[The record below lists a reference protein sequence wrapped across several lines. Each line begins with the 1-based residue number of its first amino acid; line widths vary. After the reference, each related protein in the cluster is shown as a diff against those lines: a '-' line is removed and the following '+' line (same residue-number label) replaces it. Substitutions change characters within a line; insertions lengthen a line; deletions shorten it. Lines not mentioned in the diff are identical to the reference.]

1 MQPSFDHIPVMLPE
15 ALAALGVRPG
25 GRWLDGTAGGG
36 GHSEAILAATSPTGF
51 LWACDQD
58 GDALEATARR
68 LAGYAGRFEL
78 RRMNFAEIG
87 TWVPA
92 GSCDGVLLDLGVSSH
107 QLDTGDRGFSFQ
119 QDGPL
124 DMRMDR
130 RSGLT
135 AADVVN
141 DWPEAD
147 LVAVLRELGE
157 EPAARRI
164 ARAVVDDRQV
174 RRMTTTG
181 QLAAC
186 VARVIPRRGRTHPA
200 TRTFQAIRLAVNREL
215 DVLPLGLEAGF
226 GALAPGGRLVV
237 ITFHSLEDRI
247 VKRTFRDLCRDYDF
261 PGAVDVPELRV
272 PRVPRARAVT
282 RSALAPGDAELAVN
296 PRARSARLRA
306 IEKL

>member
-1 MQPSFDHIPVMLPE
+1 MLPE

-58 GDALEATARR
+58 GGALGGTARR

-124 DMRMDR
+124 GMRMDR

-147 LVAVLRELGE
+147 LVAA
-157 EPAARRI
+157 PA
-164 ARAVVDDRQV
+164 DSQ
-174 RRMTTTG
+174 G
-181 QLAAC
+181 Q
-186 VARVIPRRGRTHPA
+186 
-200 TRTFQAIRLAVNREL
+200 
-215 DVLPLGLEAGF
+215 EANS
-226 GALAPGGRLVV
+226 PG
-237 ITFHSLEDRI
+237 
-247 VKRTFRDLCRDYDF
+247 
-261 PGAVDVPELRV
+261 
-272 PRVPRARAVT
+272 
-282 RSALAPGDAELAVN
+282 
-296 PRARSARLRA
+296 
-306 IEKL
+306 